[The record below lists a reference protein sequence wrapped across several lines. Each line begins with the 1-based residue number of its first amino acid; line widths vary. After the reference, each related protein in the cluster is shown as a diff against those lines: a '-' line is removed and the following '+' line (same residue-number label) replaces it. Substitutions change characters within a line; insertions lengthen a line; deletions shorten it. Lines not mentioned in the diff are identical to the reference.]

1 MKPDT
6 TPPTDSPAADQW
18 VQGELVRSLMRTQR
32 STQLLGLALIPVFIG
47 LLWSEAP
54 RGALLAWALVTA
66 LVAAQRFRIIRR
78 YGREVADAGAAQQ
91 VAFLRRHG
99 FIWPASSVCWGLT
112 TALFFE
118 RAPLADQFLCW
129 LVLAGLAMFSVNSL
143 SSHLPTMRRY
153 LDALA
158 LTALAVMAWR
168 MGVEL
173 GWRGPVHH
181 WWMVLL
187 LVTFWQVLRQAGLRL
202 HETHRRNFELQH
214 SNRQLIES
222 LTSQTQAALDAV
234 EIKNRFLASAAHDI
248 RQPVHALGLYAD
260 WLGSEPELVHE
271 IAPKIVESTKAVNAL
286 FDSLFDLARL
296 DAGKIRLH
304 IEELRLDKLLHDLE
318 LQYRPLAEAKGLRFR
333 VHAVPGTVT
342 SDPILLQRIV
352 GNLISNAVK
361 YTDAGGV
368 LVAARM
374 TRAGPRIEIW
384 DTGVGIAPA
393 YQREIFREFYKVP
406 SHAGTEEGFGLGLYI
421 VGRLCN
427 ILGHPLQL
435 KSTPGRGTVF
445 RLLVQPTEPR
455 AAAERAAAS
464 TVNIKATPMPIL
476 GESAE
481 EEGAS
486 SPAGAASAL
495 HAIPRGHPL
504 SEDPAAPVL
513 AQHFKNN

>member
-6 TPPTDSPAADQW
+6 TSPIDTAGTQW
-18 VQGELVRSLMRTQR
+18 VEGELVRSLMRTQR
-32 STQLLGLALIPVFIG
+32 NTQLLGLMLIPVFIG
-47 LLWSEAP
+47 VLWTDAPRAALLLWA
-54 RGALLAWALVTA
+54 AATA
-66 LVAAQRFRIIRR
+66 IMAAARFRVIRR
-78 YGREVADAGAAQQ
+78 YGREVSGSGAAEHLD
-91 VAFLRRHG
+91 FLRRYG
-99 FIWPASSVCWGLT
+99 FIWPLSAVCWGLT
-112 TALFFE
+112 TVLFFD
-118 RAPLADQFLCW
+118 RSPLSDQFVCW
-129 LVLAGLAMFSVNSL
+129 LIMAGLAMFSINGL

-153 LDALA
+153 LDTLA

-173 GWRGPVHH
+173 GGHGPGYHG
-181 WWMVLL
+181 WMVLL

-202 HETHRRNFELQH
+202 HETHRKNYELQY

-222 LTSQTQAALDAV
+222 LTRQTQAALDAV

-260 WLGSEPELVHE
+260 WLGSEPELVHD

-286 FDSLFDLARL
+286 FDSLFDLVRL
-296 DAGKIRLH
+296 DSGKIRLK

-318 LQYRPLAEAKGLRFR
+318 LQYRPLADAKGLQFR

-361 YTDAGGV
+361 YTDRGGV

-374 TRAGPRIEIW
+374 TRSGPRIEIW
-384 DTGVGIAPA
+384 DTGVGIAPS
-393 YQREIFREFYKVP
+393 YQKEIFREFYKVP

-435 KSTPGRGTVF
+435 QSKPGRGTVF
-445 RLLVQPTEPR
+445 RLLVYPTDPR
-455 AAAERAAAS
+455 GAAERATAS

-476 GESAE
+476 SEPVEADPVS
-481 EEGAS
+481 AS
-486 SPAGAASAL
+486 SPAGEPAL
-495 HAIPRGHPL
+495 QRGL
-504 SEDPAAPVL
+504 SY
-513 AQHFKNN
+513 